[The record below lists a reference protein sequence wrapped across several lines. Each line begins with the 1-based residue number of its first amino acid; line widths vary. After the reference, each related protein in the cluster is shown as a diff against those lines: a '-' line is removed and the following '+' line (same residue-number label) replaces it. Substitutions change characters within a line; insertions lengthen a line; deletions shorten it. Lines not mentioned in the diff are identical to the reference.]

1 MHLEDLKQQTVAVW
15 RLMGLL
21 EIKGKSKLDLL
32 DRMSTNL
39 VRLLQP
45 GEGAATVLTTDVGRI
60 IDRLLVYAD
69 TAESN
74 RILVVTGEENGD
86 NIARYLLRFV
96 FFNDD
101 FHVSNLG
108 KKGIRSLFLY
118 GSEATEILGR
128 LIDHDLSE
136 MARHYWISAT
146 VLDMLDSPLS
156 VHVTDPLGDA
166 GYMLLV
172 AEADAEKL
180 LGRLAE
186 DGVKLI
192 DEAVFETLR
201 VQAGLPKL
209 RHELA
214 VEYIPLETGL
224 WDDVSF
230 NKGCYTGQEI
240 IARMESRGKVA
251 RQLVQIEAE
260 QPLEV
265 GQEIKSEGK
274 VAGSVTSAAG
284 HDGLAY
290 IKTGILEKEAELEI
304 EGNRVITKPQD

>member
-1 MHLEDLKQQTVAVW
+1 MHLDDLTQQAVAVW
-15 RLMGLL
+15 RPMGLL

-60 IDRLLVYAD
+60 IDRLLIYAD

-74 RILVVTGEENGD
+74 RIIVVTGEENGD
-86 NIARYLLRFV
+86 NIARYLLSFV

-108 KKGIRSLFLY
+108 KKGITSLFLY
-118 GSEATEILGR
+118 GEQATEILSR
-128 LIDHDLSE
+128 LSDHDLSKTV
-136 MARHYWISAT
+136 RHHWISTT
-146 VLDMLDSPLS
+146 VLDSPIS
-156 VHVTDPLGDA
+156 IHVTDPIGGA
-166 GYMLLV
+166 GYMLLMP
-172 AEADAEKL
+172 EADAEKL
-180 LGRLAE
+180 TARLAE
-186 DGVKLI
+186 DRVKLI
-192 DEAVFETLR
+192 DETAFEALR
-201 VQAGLPKL
+201 VQSGLPKL

-240 IARMESRGKVA
+240 IARMESRGKLA
-251 RQLVQIEAE
+251 RQLVPIEAE

-290 IKTGILEKEAELEI
+290 IKTKVLESEAGLEI
-304 EGNRVITKPQD
+304 AGNWVSVKGGA